1 MAEHSEKK
9 YQIQFI
15 GFITALGTSAMQ
27 QMGKIMNPITGKIE
41 KSLEAARATI
51 DMLEMLQAKTEGNL
65 SEQENEALQ
74 NWLTN
79 LRLNYVDEV
88 KAEVEEEAKP
98 ESEPAKSAA
107 KEEKEDKDVQEAP
120 EEEVAEDKTK

>member
-1 MAEHSEKK
+1 
-9 YQIQFI
+9 
-15 GFITALGTSAMQ
+15 
-27 QMGKIMNPITGKIE
+27 
-41 KSLEAARATI
+41 
-51 DMLEMLQAKTEGNL
+51 MLEMLQAKTKGNL

-88 KAEVEEEAKP
+88 KTEEEGEKA
-98 ESEPAKSAA
+98 ESEPAESAA

-120 EEEVAEDKTK
+120 EEKVAEDKNK